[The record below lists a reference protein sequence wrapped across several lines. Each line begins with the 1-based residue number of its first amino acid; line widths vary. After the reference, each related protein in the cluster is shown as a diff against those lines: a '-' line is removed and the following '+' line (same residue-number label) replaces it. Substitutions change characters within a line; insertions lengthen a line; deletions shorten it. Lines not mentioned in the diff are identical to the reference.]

1 MLIPLTAP
9 ETSEAFMSPE
19 TEIKR
24 ERVRARERE
33 RERELFRVFSKRKR
47 VGCQKLRDGYQE
59 FHNKEHSRKELTV
72 GGGPL

>member
-9 ETSEAFMSPE
+9 ETSEASMSPE
-19 TEIKR
+19 TESKER
-24 ERVRARERE
+24 ERERE

>member
-33 RERELFRVFSKRKR
+33 RAFQSLFKEKESWMPKAERWISRVPPQRA
-47 VGCQKLRDGYQE
+47 
-59 FHNKEHSRKELTV
+59 
-72 GGGPL
+72 

>member
-1 MLIPLTAP
+1 VRHSSLQRQKSKER
-9 ETSEAFMSPE
+9 ET
-19 TEIKR
+19 K
-24 ERVRARERE
+24 RE

-72 GGGPL
+72 GCGPL

>member
-9 ETSEAFMSPE
+9 ETSEASMSPE
-19 TEIKR
+19 TESK
-24 ERVRARERE
+24 ERE

>member
-1 MLIPLTAP
+1 MVGKTDKHIHV
-9 ETSEAFMSPE
+9 S
-19 TEIKR
+19 R
-24 ERVRARERE
+24 DRNRERE
-33 RERELFRVFSKRKR
+33 KERELFRVFSKRKR